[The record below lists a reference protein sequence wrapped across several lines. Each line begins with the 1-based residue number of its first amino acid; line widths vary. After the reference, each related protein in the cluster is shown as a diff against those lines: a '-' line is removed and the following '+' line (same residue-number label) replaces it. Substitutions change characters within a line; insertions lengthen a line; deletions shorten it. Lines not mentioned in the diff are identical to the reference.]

1 MKVVI
6 DSAIPYLKGLL
17 EPYSEVVYRAGQA
30 FTPEDVADADALIV
44 RTRTKC
50 NAELLENSK
59 VRFIATATIGFD
71 HIDLDYCA
79 SRGIKVVT
87 AQGCNAAGVLQW
99 VSAALAML
107 SERDGWSPEQMTLGV
122 VGVGNVGS
130 LVERYAREWG
140 FRVLCC
146 DPPRQAREGGDF
158 VTFEQVMRG
167 SDIVT
172 MHTPLNDTT
181 YHLLRAE
188 SIGLMKDS
196 GVIINASRGEV
207 ADSEALLAAP
217 QTLLIDV
224 WEREPKIDT
233 QLLEKAFVATPHI
246 AGYSAQGKANAAM
259 MVIEALAEEFGLPLK
274 GWYPAEVKPVSRAEI
289 SWAEMCATIANY
301 CNLKNETNCL
311 KSNPMGFE
319 QMRDNYDYREEYF

>member
-130 LVERYAREWG
+130 LVERYA
-140 FRVLCC
+140 
-146 DPPRQAREGGDF
+146 
-158 VTFEQVMRG
+158 
-167 SDIVT
+167 
-172 MHTPLNDTT
+172 
-181 YHLLRAE
+181 
-188 SIGLMKDS
+188 
-196 GVIINASRGEV
+196 
-207 ADSEALLAAP
+207 
-217 QTLLIDV
+217 
-224 WEREPKIDT
+224 
-233 QLLEKAFVATPHI
+233 
-246 AGYSAQGKANAAM
+246 
-259 MVIEALAEEFGLPLK
+259 
-274 GWYPAEVKPVSRAEI
+274 
-289 SWAEMCATIANY
+289 
-301 CNLKNETNCL
+301 
-311 KSNPMGFE
+311 
-319 QMRDNYDYREEYF
+319 

>member
-79 SRGIKVVT
+79 RRGIKVVT

-107 SERDGWSPEQMTLGV
+107 SERNGWSPEQKCLGI

-130 LVERYAREWG
+130 LVERYAKKWG
-140 FRVLCC
+140 FKVLCC

-158 VTFEQVMRG
+158 VSFEDVMRG

-172 MHTPLNDTT
+172 MHTPLNETT
-181 YHLLRAE
+181 YHLLNAE
-188 SIGLMKDS
+188 SIGLMRDN
-196 GVIINASRGEV
+196 GVIINVSRGEV
-207 ADSEALLAAP
+207 ADTDALLAAP
-217 QTLLIDV
+217 QTLLLDV
-224 WEREPKIDT
+224 WEREPMIDAK
-233 QLLEKAFVATPHI
+233 LLDKALVATPHI
-246 AGYSAQGKANAAM
+246 AGYSAQGKANAAS
-259 MVIEALAEEFGLPLK
+259 MVVRALAEEFDLPLVS
-274 GWYPAEVKPVSRAEI
+274 WYPAEVKPVEREEI
-289 SWAEMCATIANY
+289 DWAEMCATITNY
-301 CNLKNETNCL
+301 CDLQGESNYLKH
-311 KSNPMGFE
+311 NPMAFE
-319 QMRDNYDYREEYF
+319 QMRDNYAYRQEYF